1 MALIIKETCR
11 KRHVERT
18 ALKKLFKKKKKK
30 SETKTCWE
38 ALILIKL
45 RTCQLQQVNNGKKFM
60 RNPFEI

>member
-1 MALIIKETCR
+1 MWKGQLSKNYS
-11 KRHVERT
+11 
-18 ALKKLFKKKKKK
+18 KKKKK